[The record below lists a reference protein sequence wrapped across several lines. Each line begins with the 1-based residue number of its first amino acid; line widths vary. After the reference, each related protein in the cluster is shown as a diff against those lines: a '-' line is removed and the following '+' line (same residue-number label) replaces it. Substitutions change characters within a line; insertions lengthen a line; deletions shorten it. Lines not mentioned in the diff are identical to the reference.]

1 MYFKTNPEAVI
12 GGVLWKK
19 LFLKVSQ
26 NSHKTLLLESLFI
39 NVAGSGLNLIKKRLQ
54 RRYFPMNFVKF
65 LRTMLLTEHFSTTAS
80 VNRAVL
86 FNIVIIDQVIITQV
100 IVIITQVCKVKQ
112 YFLRRNIFEPCY
124 YFFKGAAMQTITFN
138 HKCRNMCKIFREVNL
153 NPITFTFLNF
163 ISGHSFILIRSSR
176 SQMFF
181 KIGVLKNFT
190 LFTGK
195 HLCWS
200 LFCNKVAG
208 IGLELY

>member
-100 IVIITQVCKVKQ
+100 CKVKQ
-112 YFLRRNIFEPCY
+112 YFLRRNNFEPCY

-138 HKCRNMCKIFREVNL
+138 HKRRNMCKYFAKWIWT
-153 NPITFTFLNF
+153 P
-163 ISGHSFILIRSSR
+163 
-176 SQMFF
+176 
-181 KIGVLKNFT
+181 
-190 LFTGK
+190 
-195 HLCWS
+195 
-200 LFCNKVAG
+200 
-208 IGLELY
+208 

>member
-1 MYFKTNPEAVI
+1 
-12 GGVLWKK
+12 
-19 LFLKVSQ
+19 
-26 NSHKTLLLESLFI
+26 
-39 NVAGSGLNLIKKRLQ
+39 
-54 RRYFPMNFVKF
+54 MNFVKF

-86 FNIVIIDQVIITQV
+86 FNIVIIDQ
-100 IVIITQVCKVKQ
+100 VIITQVCKVKQ

-163 ISGHSFILIRSSR
+163 ISVHSFVLIRSSR

-195 HLCWS
+195 HLC
-200 LFCNKVAG
+200 
-208 IGLELY
+208 

>member
-26 NSHKTLLLESLFI
+26 NSHKTLLLI

-54 RRYFPMNFVKF
+54 RSYFPMNFVKF
-65 LRTMLLTEHFSTTAS
+65 LRTIFLTEHFSTTAS

-124 YFFKGAAMQTITFN
+124 CFFKEAAMQTITFN
-138 HKCRNMCKIFREVNL
+138 HKRRNMCKYFAKWIWT
-153 NPITFTFLNF
+153 P
-163 ISGHSFILIRSSR
+163 
-176 SQMFF
+176 
-181 KIGVLKNFT
+181 
-190 LFTGK
+190 
-195 HLCWS
+195 
-200 LFCNKVAG
+200 
-208 IGLELY
+208 